1 MNGQIRVRSELGK
14 GTIFGI
20 ELPFEHADTTRSKET
35 SEGDNSLPPMSLIE
49 EGYTSISST
58 LGKATEGAAVLTSPP
73 DGVASGTQVSQQSD
87 TSPLPQTNQTAIS
100 AIRSLSSPE
109 DSPPSSPFPNM
120 DDDNSTSHVEPLFVL
135 IAEDNPINARLVTRR
150 LQKLGHKVE
159 VTHDGQECY
168 DYFASKP
175 YSVDVILMDLQMP
188 LVDGALS
195 ARMIRNY
202 EKNTQLDGLSK
213 TRPRVPIIA
222 VSASLTE
229 ENRYDYIEG
238 GFDAWILKP
247 IDFARLDFLL
257 RGVKTPGLRRK
268 ALYMPGMWARGG
280 WFLP

>member
-20 ELPFEHADTTRSKET
+20 ELPFEHADTTRPKET
-35 SEGDNSLPPMSLIE
+35 SEGNNSLPPMSLIGD
-49 EGYTSISST
+49 GYTSISSSP
-58 LGKATEGAAVLTSPP
+58 GKATEGAAVSTSPP

-87 TSPLPQTNQTAIS
+87 TVPLPQTAIS
-100 AIRSLSSPE
+100 ALRSLSSSE
-109 DSPPSSPFPNM
+109 DSPPSYPFSNM
-120 DDDNSTSHVEPLFVL
+120 DDENSTSHIEPLFVL

-159 VTHDGQECY
+159 VAHDGQECY

-195 ARMIRNY
+195 ARMTRNY

-229 ENRYDYIEG
+229 ESRYDYIEG

-247 IDFARLDFLL
+247 IDFPRLDFLL

-280 WFLP
+280 WFSP